1 MATRQDL
8 DSEPESPKA
17 RRRRR
22 TREDVEGRIITV
34 ARDLFAER
42 GYAAATTREIARIA
56 DVSETLLF
64 RYFGDKAQL
73 FDAVISAPFN
83 ELMEGFM
90 AEQRGKLGKSLDS
103 DGAHQMFVAVFDLF
117 ERNRSLLAAAYFGRH
132 RGEEGLP
139 PVLGMAPFFERALAS
154 QLASN
159 SGVPAG
165 LDVDT
170 GVRLGFGMIASAV
183 LMRDWL
189 FAGVEFDRASV
200 VETIEKMMFKAL
212 GPMPEN

>member
-1 MATRQDL
+1 MATRHQL
-8 DSEPESPKA
+8 DSEPSSPKP

-22 TREDVEGRIITV
+22 TRQDVEGRIIAV

-42 GYAAATTREIARIA
+42 GYAASTTREIARIA

-73 FDAVISAPFN
+73 FDVVISTPFN

-103 DGAHQMFVAVFDLF
+103 DGAHRMFVAVFDLF
-117 ERNRSLLAAAYFGRH
+117 EANRSLLAAAYFGRH
-132 RGEEGLP
+132 RSEEGLP
-139 PVLGMAPFFERALAS
+139 PVLGMAPFFERALDS
-154 QLASN
+154 QMASN
-159 SGVPAG
+159 SGAPAG

-189 FAGVEFDRASV
+189 FAGVEFDRTAV
-200 VETIEKMMFKAL
+200 VETIEKMMLKAL
-212 GPMPEN
+212 GPMP

>member
-1 MATRQDL
+1 MATRHDPAN
-8 DSEPESPKA
+8 EVVAPKA

-22 TREDVEGRIITV
+22 TREDVEGRIISV
-34 ARDLFAER
+34 ARELFAER
-42 GYAAATTREIARIA
+42 GYAAATTREIARVA

-73 FDAVISAPFN
+73 FDAVISTPFN
-83 ELMEGFM
+83 ALMEDFM
-90 AEQRGKLGKSLDS
+90 AHQREKLGGALDG
-103 DGAHQMFVAVFDLF
+103 DGAHQMFVAVFELF
-117 ERNRSLLAAAYFGRH
+117 ENNRELLSAAYFGRH

-139 PVLGMAPFFERALAS
+139 PVRGMAPFFERALAA

-159 SGVPAG
+159 GGADAG
-165 LDVDT
+165 INVDT

-189 FAGVEFDRASV
+189 FAGVEIDRKLM
-200 VETIEKMMFKAL
+200 VETIEKMIHKAL
-212 GPMPEN
+212 GPLTQN